1 MSNQKF
7 LNKTFLKKKK
17 ISNKAGK
24 KEEIDEVL
32 DAIYALFIVVHL
44 KMIWKQHHLLIK
56 FMEFLPNK
64 RKKKDDMF
72 FVSYMPP

>member
-7 LNKTFLKKKK
+7 LNKTFLKKK
-17 ISNKAGK
+17 ISDKAGK

-44 KMIWKQHHLLIK
+44 KRIWKQHHLFFK

-64 RKKKDDMF
+64 RKKKDDSF
-72 FVSYMPP
+72 FVSYLPP